1 MATAER
7 DPGAP
12 PVRWRQRPV
21 EVRRHAR
28 RALTLV
34 VVRVVVVTG
43 LLVTAYVVAPL
54 GRYPDSHVLLELVLV
69 LGLLALV
76 IVIQIRGVRTAEF
89 PALRGLQAVAISV
102 PLLLLPFAAIY
113 YSAEH
118 AYPGSFTEE
127 LSKLDAVY
135 FTVTVFSTVG
145 FGDIA
150 PVSESMRAMAMVQ
163 MIVDLIVIGLLAKV
177 LVGVVQERRHMLGQ
191 DGSRGTNAA
200 TEPTLPPQP
209 TDEQAA
215 DD

>member
-1 MATAER
+1 MC
-7 DPGAP
+7 
-12 PVRWRQRPV
+12 
-21 EVRRHAR
+21 
-28 RALTLV
+28 
-34 VVRVVVVTG
+34 
-43 LLVTAYVVAPL
+43 
-54 GRYPDSHVLLELVLV
+54 GR
-69 LGLLALV
+69 
-76 IVIQIRGVRTAEF
+76 AEF

-118 AYPGSFTEE
+118 AYPGSFTEA

-150 PVSESMRAMAMVQ
+150 PVSETMRAMAMVQ
-163 MIVDLIVIGLLAKV
+163 MIVDLIVHRAARQGA
-177 LVGVVQERRHMLGQ
+177 GRRRPGTPAHARSGRQ
-191 DGSRGTNAA
+191 PRPGSDHA
-200 TEPTLPPQP
+200 TLPTQP

>member
-1 MATAER
+1 MC
-7 DPGAP
+7 
-12 PVRWRQRPV
+12 
-21 EVRRHAR
+21 
-28 RALTLV
+28 
-34 VVRVVVVTG
+34 
-43 LLVTAYVVAPL
+43 
-54 GRYPDSHVLLELVLV
+54 GR
-69 LGLLALV
+69 
-76 IVIQIRGVRTAEF
+76 AEF

-118 AYPGSFTEE
+118 AYPGSFTEA
-127 LSKLDAVY
+127 LTKLDAVY

-191 DGSRGTNAA
+191 DGSRGTSAA
-200 TEPTLPPQP
+200 TDADPP
-209 TDEQAA
+209 DAA
-215 DD
+215 DRRTGSR